1 MPMNVNA
8 FPEFQPHPLV
18 RGGHAQTLLA
28 YVLPGRRFPYR
39 AQQRRVDLDDGDAIM
54 LHDDEPS
61 GWHPGDRTALL
72 IHGLA
77 GCHGSGYMIRIA
89 GKLNEAGVRVFRMDQ
104 RGCGAG
110 AGLARLPY
118 HAGRS
123 EDPRAALEFISELCP
138 GSGVSLVGFSIG
150 GNIALKLLGEN
161 LDRLPHNLTDAI
173 AVNPCIDLA
182 QCARR
187 LARLDARPYDRYFA
201 KLLVRRVDLYD
212 PPDSTIGS
220 AGRTPRPRCLRDF
233 DSVYTAPLGGF
244 RSVDDYYARSSAA
257 QFIPNI
263 CLPTR
268 ILTARDDPIVPVCL
282 FENLPL
288 PPAVRLCVAES
299 GGHLGYFARRG
310 IDPDRRWMDWRIVDW
325 VTAASPID

>member
-1 MPMNVNA
+1 MSGHT

-18 RGGHAQTLLA
+18 RGGHAQTLMA

-39 AQQRRVDLDDGDAIM
+39 ARKRRVDLDDGDAVI
-54 LHDDEPS
+54 LHDDQPS
-61 GWHPGDRTALL
+61 DWCPGDRAALL
-72 IHGLA
+72 LHGLA

-89 GKLNEAGVRVFRMDQ
+89 GKLNEAGVRVFRMDL

-110 AGLARLPY
+110 AGLARRPY

-123 EDPRAALEFISELCP
+123 EDPRAALDFINNLCP
-138 GSGVSLVGFSIG
+138 GSPVSLVGFSIG
-150 GNIALKLLGEN
+150 GNITLKMLGE
-161 LDRLPHNLTDAI
+161 RPEQLPGNLTAAI

-182 QCARR
+182 ECGQR

-201 KLLVRRVDLYD
+201 KLLVHRIGLYD
-212 PPDSTIGS
+212 STDSLPGS
-220 AGRTPRPRCLRDF
+220 YGRRPRPRCLREF

-263 CLPTR
+263 RLPTR
-268 ILTARDDPIVPVCL
+268 ILTARDDPIVPVSL

-288 PPAVRLCVAES
+288 PPKVRLCIADS
-299 GGHLGYFARRG
+299 GGHLGYFARPG

-325 VTAASPID
+325 IRSDHPSRG